1 MALVAKMKES
11 AAANSLGAASS
22 EDSAQHIRGSTATDL
37 QAEQAGEEG
46 SEEDE
51 EARESNRL

>member
-1 MALVAKMKES
+1 MALVAKMKEA

-22 EDSAQHIRGSTATDL
+22 EDSAQHLRSSTATDL
-37 QAEQAGEEG
+37 QGEQAEEEG

-51 EARESNRL
+51 EEESNRL

>member
-1 MALVAKMKES
+1 MALVAKMKEA

-22 EDSAQHIRGSTATDL
+22 EDSAQHLRGSTATDL
-37 QAEQAGEEG
+37 QAEEEG

-51 EARESNRL
+51 EAESNRL

>member
-1 MALVAKMKES
+1 MALVAKMKE
-11 AAANSLGAASS
+11 AAAGNRLGAASS
-22 EDSAQHIRGSTATDL
+22 EDSAQHLRGSTATDL
-37 QAEQAGEEG
+37 QAEQAEEEG